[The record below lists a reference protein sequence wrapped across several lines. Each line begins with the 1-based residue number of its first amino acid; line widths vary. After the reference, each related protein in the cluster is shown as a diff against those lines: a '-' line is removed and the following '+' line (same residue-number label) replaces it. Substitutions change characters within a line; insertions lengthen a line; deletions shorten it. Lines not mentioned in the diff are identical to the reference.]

1 MRQRGLREQC
11 PRVRGQS
18 GRTTLERPGR
28 ADEAPP
34 AKALGVRP
42 LGTRCKEKREFLGE
56 RLAGLL
62 GVSPAAPLSPR
73 L

>member
-1 MRQRGLREQC
+1 MFASPSSAR
-11 PRVRGQS
+11 PPPPA
-18 GRTTLERPGR
+18 LERPGR
-28 ADEAPP
+28 ADEASP

-42 LGTRCKEKREFLGE
+42 LGTGCKEKREFLGE
-56 RLAGLL
+56 RQAGLL